1 MNMNGG
7 QSKISLTGL
16 LMRDGTLY
24 FAALLCFNIVVL
36 ALNNTPEVQF
46 SPSGAFIDAFTG
58 LLLCRFILNLRSFD
72 LVDELHP
79 IFTNRQFTS
88 VRFAHGPGVLDNIG
102 ASVTVD
108 DYTDLAE
115 SFQLAA
121 TLGEVVANPLAI
133 GLEADMRCIET
144 ESLESEK
151 RVCLANESA
160 LFAYPRYE
168 VQVNFP

>member
-24 FAALLCFNIVVL
+24 FAALLCFNTVVL

-79 IFTNRQFTS
+79 TFTNRQFTS
-88 VRFAHGPGVLDNIG
+88 GKPRIPF
-102 ASVTVD
+102 
-108 DYTDLAE
+108 
-115 SFQLAA
+115 
-121 TLGEVVANPLAI
+121 LGKCGGKRRKKAKKRHP
-133 GLEADMRCIET
+133 
-144 ESLESEK
+144 EK
-151 RVCLANESA
+151 KAKKS
-160 LFAYPRYE
+160 
-168 VQVNFP
+168 